1 MADITEI
8 MKKAFLAGVGAAAEG
23 TERADQLMKDM
34 IRKGELTVEQ
44 GKALNQE
51 LKHNL
56 DEKLHSGKAGKE
68 EKKDVSSIL
77 SSLSREDLKELKR
90 KLAEVDLDDDAGGDD
105 ID

>member
-1 MADITEI
+1 MTDLVDM

-23 TERADQLMKDM
+23 TEKADQLFKDM
-34 IRKGELTVEQ
+34 VRKGELTVEQ

-56 DEKLHSGKAGKE
+56 DEKLHSKDRKA

-77 SSLSREDLKELKR
+77 NDLSAEDLRELKR
-90 KLAEVDLDDDAGGDD
+90 KLDGIDLDDDITDD
-105 ID
+105 PE

>member
-1 MADITEI
+1 MTDMVEL

-23 TERADQLMKDM
+23 TEKADALLKDM

-56 DEKLHSGKAGKE
+56 DEKLKSGKEKKE
-68 EKKDVSSIL
+68 EAKKKDVASIL
-77 SSLSREDLKELKR
+77 RDLSPEDLRELKR
-90 KLAEVDLDDDAGGDD
+90 KLEEVDLDEDEDVK
-105 ID
+105 